1 MDRALLVGPSPIAV
15 AAGEGGVFVIDDE
28 ERSLRRFDASPL
40 RRKGGPI
47 RLPGRPV
54 DVAVGAGSVWVAVSG
69 PAVLVRVD
77 AATGRETGRVKLSG
91 SPSAVDVGRGT
102 VWVAISLRSLLDRVN
117 PRTNALAGR
126 PLTLPFSPSVL
137 SARDL
142 ALWVGSDVPPQRRA
156 RVDTQTGD
164 LRRDFRPPRDPVAVA
179 AGDDG
184 AAWFAQGEEVPFG
197 RVPVE
202 GDYLDLD
209 ADSEGDG
216 SLDVAVGPRGA
227 VYVLLDTYTDN
238 DTGNEGSRTVSFRP
252 LVRVDPRTGDV
263 TGRARVGDEAR
274 ALPRARGRPG
284 SSSGPPATCPAAP
297 PPSRSVS
304 DQRAPEPARDTRSG
318 RYAQRY
324 FAASRPRLKHSCHWS
339 PGSPPRML

>member
-1 MDRALLVGPSPIAV
+1 MRRLAALLAAVALAGCGKDVTSEEQRAMDRALLVGPSPIAV

-54 DVAVGAGSVWVAVSG
+54 DVAVGAGAVWVAVSG

-142 ALWVGSDVPPQRRA
+142 ALWVGSEFPQRLA
-156 RVDTQTGD
+156 RV
-164 LRRDFRPPRDPVAVA
+164 RPS
-179 AGDDG
+179 G
-184 AAWFAQGEEVPFG
+184 
-197 RVPVE
+197 
-202 GDYLDLD
+202 
-209 ADSEGDG
+209 
-216 SLDVAVGPRGA
+216 
-227 VYVLLDTYTDN
+227 T
-238 DTGNEGSRTVSFRP
+238 SR
-252 LVRVDPRTGDV
+252 L
-263 TGRARVGDEAR
+263 AAR
-274 ALPRARGRPG
+274 A
-284 SSSGPPATCPAAP
+284 
-297 PPSRSVS
+297 
-304 DQRAPEPARDTRSG
+304 
-318 RYAQRY
+318 
-324 FAASRPRLKHSCHWS
+324 
-339 PGSPPRML
+339 

>member
-1 MDRALLVGPSPIAV
+1 M
-15 AAGEGGVFVIDDE
+15 
-28 ERSLRRFDASPL
+28 
-40 RRKGGPI
+40 
-47 RLPGRPV
+47 
-54 DVAVGAGSVWVAVSG
+54 
-69 PAVLVRVD
+69 
-77 AATGRETGRVKLSG
+77 
-91 SPSAVDVGRGT
+91 
-102 VWVAISLRSLLDRVN
+102 N

-227 VYVLLDTYTDN
+227 VYVLLDTDTYTDN

-263 TGRARVGDEAR
+263 ISRARVGDEAR
-274 ALPRARGRPG
+274 ALAAGAPNRARTVRSAVPRRTPRPSASSITFRFCARFSSWPVSTTKPPYTRHPPMVVAAITPKTRSSTLRMLGEPEPAAAGGRPG
-284 SSSGPPATCPAAP
+284 G
-297 PPSRSVS
+297 
-304 DQRAPEPARDTRSG
+304 G
-318 RYAQRY
+318 
-324 FAASRPRLKHSCHWS
+324 
-339 PGSPPRML
+339 GGG